1 MGKGRDLNMLIGGN
15 IPFNSDDLS
24 PITLRF
30 VLFPT
35 FIHPTT
41 ALTYNATMF
50 KFDGKPIF
58 NHNYLDSDGILDL
71 DRTNEDKCYLIN
83 I

>member
-1 MGKGRDLNMLIGGN
+1 MGKGRNLNMLMGGN

-35 FIHPTT
+35 LSTQLPH
-41 ALTYNATMF
+41 
-50 KFDGKPIF
+50 
-58 NHNYLDSDGILDL
+58 
-71 DRTNEDKCYLIN
+71 
-83 I
+83 